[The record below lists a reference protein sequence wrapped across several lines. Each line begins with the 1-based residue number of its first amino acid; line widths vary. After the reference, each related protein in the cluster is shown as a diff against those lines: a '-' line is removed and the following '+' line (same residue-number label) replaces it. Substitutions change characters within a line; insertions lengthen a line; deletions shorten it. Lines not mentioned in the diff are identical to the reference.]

1 MPRIAAG
8 VARGESE
15 LGGGYQSS
23 GQNRSLPLRAIKIQ
37 NHRKQRIN
45 IAHDVIV

>member
-15 LGGGYQSS
+15 LGGGYG
-23 GQNRSLPLRAIKIQ
+23 GQNRSLPSRAIKIQ